1 MSDDATSK
9 ADPSDD
15 AAPDTAAADAA
26 AREAK
31 RLKKEK
37 KRQQRAVEERI
48 DQARKDAEAQTEA
61 RVRAELGAPDRWT
74 AYLDPRKHR
83 VIAALALVC
92 ALALVATAV
101 LAALFVSRNSQ
112 LDDLRTL
119 DADKQ
124 AAETVAG
131 DYAVRAATF
140 NYNDLKP
147 WSDALKKGTA
157 QPLHARFDVAVKTL
171 TPLLQEVQWTQT
183 ATLVAA
189 KTVDIRADR
198 QFVVQ
203 VFVSTR
209 MTSTQ
214 NPTGL
219 NTITPYTITLDRDEN
234 WLITDVAGIGGVPQ
248 DGTTVPGLGGTKGAP
263 APTPTP

>member
-1 MSDDATSK
+1 MT
-9 ADPSDD
+9 
-15 AAPDTAAADAA
+15 
-26 AREAK
+26 
-31 RLKKEK
+31 
-37 KRQQRAVEERI
+37 
-48 DQARKDAEAQTEA
+48 
-61 RVRAELGAPDRWT
+61 
-74 AYLDPRKHR
+74 
-83 VIAALALVC
+83 AALALVC
-92 ALALVATAV
+92 PGAGLHRGAGRA
-101 LAALFVSRNSQ
+101 FYSRNSQ
-112 LDDLRTL
+112 LHDLRTL

-147 WSDALKKGTA
+147 WSEALKKGTA

-209 MTSTQ
+209 MISTQ

-219 NTITPYTITLDRDEN
+219 NTITPYTITLDRGEN

-248 DGTTVPGLGGTKGAP
+248 DGTSVPGVGGTSGRPTPPPAPAPPAP
-263 APTPTP
+263 APTP